1 MARRPRKRSRWP
13 IALAESLLLPCLLAI
28 ATRATAA
35 GAVTSPDS
43 VDGTALALDP
53 AGAMSA
59 IDATD
64 LYLDLIINGTER
76 GLVHFGYRDGKLWAT
91 RATLRQLGFM
101 LPTDSPDPVR
111 LDSLPGV
118 QVHYDASQQSAT
130 LSVPLKLLHLS
141 TSVLNAQG
149 ASVPHTSTSPGALL
163 NYNLYATHDTQGG
176 ATASAY
182 TELRVFGGPGVLSS
196 TGLSQTSRSNGGWHG
211 RSVRLDTT
219 WSMSFPERMLTV
231 DVGDTLTG
239 ATAWSRPTRIGG
251 VQIGTNF
258 ALQPY
263 RVTAPL
269 PQFLGQATLP
279 SQVELYINGMKQY
292 SGQVPAGPFQLNAVP
307 GINGAGNAQLV
318 LTDALG
324 RVSTV
329 DFSLYN
335 TQQLLQKGF
344 TDWSAGFGFVREDYG
359 LRSLSYG
366 RDPMASGSWR
376 RGLTD
381 HFTASAHG
389 EITQGLGNAGV
400 GGDWLLGNAGV
411 LSGSVARSSY
421 RGLDGSQLSF
431 GYQWI
436 NSRFN
441 FGAQGT
447 RSSSGYR
454 DVASLYGSPSPQLSA
469 SAQAGMSTDG
479 FGNFGVSYV
488 HLRYQEQTSR
498 YASGYWYKSLDR
510 SASISLNLN
519 QNLDVS
525 RDRSVFLSFSLT
537 FDARTYMSAGVQLQ
551 DNRNLFNASVSRSL
565 PTDGGFGW
573 RAQTQQ
579 GDGSHGGL
587 AELDYLS
594 RYGQAQAG
602 LMNFGG
608 SSSAYV
614 GTNGALVLMGGHA
627 FAARSIYNGFALVST
642 DGIPDVPVKLENNLV
657 GHTDPHGLLL
667 VTPLNAYQNNKLS
680 IDPMQLPA
688 DVRIG
693 HVDTNATPSDRAGT
707 LVSFGI
713 TPIRAAS
720 VLLRDKAGKALPL
733 GSQVRLRG
741 QGQASGPALV
751 GFDGAVYLD
760 TLDKHNVL
768 EVSLPEGGTCS
779 VGFDYRKQG
788 DGIPQI
794 GPLTCAKKGVP

>member
-35 GAVTSPDS
+35 DAVRSPDS
-43 VDGTALALDP
+43 VDGSALAADP
-53 AGAMSA
+53 VGAMA
-59 IDATD
+59 TIDATD

-76 GLVHFGYRDGKLWAT
+76 GLVHLGYRDGTLWAT
-91 RATLRQLGFM
+91 RATLQQLGFM

-118 QVHYDASQQSAT
+118 QVRYDAEQQSAT
-130 LSVPLKLLHLS
+130 LTVPLKLLHLS
-141 TSVLNAQG
+141 TSVLNAQS
-149 ASVPHTSTSPGALL
+149 APVPHANASPGALL
-163 NYNLYATHDTQGG
+163 NYDIYATRDTQGS
-176 ATASAY
+176 ASASAY
-182 TELRVFGGPGVLSS
+182 TELRVFGGPGTLSS
-196 TGLSQTSRSNGGWHG
+196 TGLSQTSRTNGDWHG

-219 WSMSFPERMLTV
+219 WSMSFPERMLTM

-279 SQVELYINGMKQY
+279 SQVELYVNGMKQY
-292 SGQVPAGPFQLNAVP
+292 SGQVPVGPFQLNAVP
-307 GINGAGNAQLV
+307 GISGAGNAQLV

-335 TQQLLQKGF
+335 TQQLLQKGL
-344 TDWSAGFGFVREDYG
+344 TDWSAGFGFVRKDYG
-359 LRSLSYG
+359 LRSFSYS

-381 HFTASAHG
+381 QFTASAHA
-389 EITQGLGNAGV
+389 EVTQGLANAGV
-400 GGDWLLGNAGV
+400 GGDWLLGHAGIV
-411 LSGSVARSSY
+411 SGSVARSQHG
-421 RGLDGSQLSF
+421 GLDGSQLSL

-441 FGAQGT
+441 FGVQGT

-454 DVASLYGSPSPQLSA
+454 DVAALYGSPSPRLSA

-488 HLRYQEQTSR
+488 HLRYLEQTSR
-498 YASGYWYKSLDR
+498 YASGYWYKSLGR

-537 FDARTYMSAGVQLQ
+537 FDARTYMSAGVQRQ
-551 DNRNLFNASVSRSL
+551 GNRNLFDASISRSL

-587 AELDYLS
+587 AELDYLG

-608 SSSAYV
+608 SSSAYA
-614 GTNGALVLMGGHA
+614 GANGALVLMGGHA

-657 GHTDPHGLLL
+657 GHTDRQGLLL

-693 HVDTNATPSDRAGT
+693 HVDTNATPVDRAGT

-713 TPIRAAS
+713 TPVRAAS
-720 VLLRDKAGKALPL
+720 VLLRDDAGKPLPL

-741 QGQASGPALV
+741 QAGDPALV

-768 EVSLPEGGTCS
+768 EVSLPEGGTCNT
-779 VGFDYRKQG
+779 GFDYRRQG

-794 GPLTCAKKGVP
+794 GPLTCTKKGAP